1 VSKPLDDYTVADSPA
16 FGNLIHRGANGYWKP
31 IYPNEVGRAL
41 KHVEADFNYKLLTSS
56 LANYRIYPGGQL
68 PSNNSNIE
76 DFSADQNKVLTL
88 KKDGTTFYW
97 TLEVA
102 QGGGGSGLY
111 ESNLDSTIETVSDF
125 GGIDAG
131 TTVADLDGQT
141 ISSILDT
148 LLFPTSYP
156 TKTNPSTSLTA
167 LSGLQI
173 VGSSA
178 TIQFGTTAN
187 RGSINLNSQF
197 QDFYAGA
204 VTAAQITGPG
214 GPYNLT
220 IGPGASQI
228 TPPSSFQHTVV
239 LGTSSNRWTL
249 TTDFSQGPMPED
261 STGSPFP
268 SIRYNGGS
276 ASNSH
281 QFEGVYPIFI
291 GNASNGYDQ
300 ANNLVSFSWSTN
312 LDPNSN
318 SYPNINT
325 DQTYGESGG
334 VLHHRISIPSDL
346 INGRTVEIWKYSS
359 AANAYLEATSA
370 WATQT
375 TTRTIELNSVSYVDF
390 TKSGDVGGSNQYRI
404 KFT

>member
-1 VSKPLDDYTVADSPA
+1 VSKPLDDYTTADSSA

-31 IYPNEVGRAL
+31 IYPSEVGRAL

-68 PSNNSNIE
+68 PSNNSNVE

-88 KKDGTTFYW
+88 KKDGTDFYW

-131 TTVADLDGQT
+131 TTVADLDGQA

-156 TKTNPSTSLTA
+156 TKTNPSTSLSG

-173 VGSSA
+173 VGSGA
-178 TIQFGTTAN
+178 TIQFSTTAN
-187 RGSINLNSQF
+187 RGSINLNGQF
-197 QDFYAGA
+197 QDFYAGN

-220 IGPGASQI
+220 VGPGASQI
-228 TPPSSFQHTVV
+228 TPPSSFQHAVV
-239 LGTSSNRWTL
+239 LGTSGNRWTL

-312 LDPNSN
+312 LDPNSTG
-318 SYPNINT
+318 YPNINT
-325 DQTYGESGG
+325 DQTYGETGG

-346 INGRTVEIWKYSS
+346 INSRTVQIWKYSS

-370 WATQT
+370 WASQT
-375 TTRTIELNSVSYVDF
+375 TTRTIELNSVNYIDF
-390 TKSGDVGGSNQYRI
+390 TKSGDVGGQNQYRI

>member
-1 VSKPLDDYTVADSPA
+1 MSKPLDDYTAADSPA

-31 IYPNEVGRAL
+31 IYPSEVGRAL

-68 PSNNSNIE
+68 PSNNSNVE
-76 DFSADQNKVLTL
+76 DFSGDQNKVLTL
-88 KKDGTTFYW
+88 KKDGTDFYW

-111 ESNLDSTIETVSDF
+111 ESNLDPTIETVDDF

-131 TTVADLDGQT
+131 TKVSDLDGQT

-173 VGSSA
+173 IGSSA
-178 TIQFGTTAN
+178 NIQFGTTAN
-187 RGSINLNSQF
+187 RGSINLNGQF

-204 VTAAQITGPG
+204 VTAAQITGPS
-214 GPYNLT
+214 GPFNLT
-220 IGPGASQI
+220 VGPGASQI
-228 TPPSSFQHTVV
+228 TPPSAFQHTVV
-239 LGTSSNRWTL
+239 LGTSGNRWNL

-268 SIRYNGGS
+268 SLRYNGGS

-281 QFEGVYPIFI
+281 QFEGVYPLFI
-291 GNASNGYDQ
+291 GNSSNGYDQ

-312 LDPNSN
+312 LDPNSG

-325 DQTYGESGG
+325 DQTYGETGG

-370 WATQT
+370 WASQT

-390 TKSGDVGGSNQYRI
+390 TKSGDVGGPNQYRI